1 MNKSIAEQL
10 AIHGIYGPG
19 SDKLATYERHL
30 TRFFE
35 REYKRIENH
44 HSTSRALGVFTDRGA
59 MSLETN
65 KLMDYHYDEQR
76 EFFNSFLDTRFM
88 AYTMAFYGETPEE
101 ILASKYT
108 LEEAQLAK
116 FALIA
121 ERAGIE
127 GHEHILNIGCG
138 FAPLETFLLK
148 KYPKIRIVGIT
159 PSNVQAAYIN
169 ERKCNK
175 DDPLCT
181 NRFTLIKESFENI
194 TLAKEDFDTII
205 TIGLFEHVVNIKYVM
220 NRIHVLLKP
229 NGKAFHH
236 FITSKYPVPKFL
248 NPNNTRIGKYFPGGH
263 VWPAD
268 EIIRQTGDFNLE
280 GYWFVNGLNYWRTL
294 EEWHRRY
301 WASLEHLY
309 GSVFDIKA
317 VAHWNEYFSL
327 CKVVF
332 APLDGTFYG
341 NSHYL
346 FSKSR

>member
-1 MNKSIAEQL
+1 MKKSIFEQL
-10 AIHGIYGPG
+10 ADYGINGPS

-44 HSTSRALGVFTDRGA
+44 HATPEDLGVFTDRGA

-65 KLMDYHYDEQR
+65 ELMDHHYDEQL
-76 EFFNSFLDTRFM
+76 EFFNSFLDTRFK
-88 AYTMAFYGETPEE
+88 AYTMAYYGETPEE

-108 LEEAQLAK
+108 LEGAQLAK

-127 GHEHILNIGCG
+127 GHEYILNIGCG

-148 KYPKIRIVGIT
+148 RYPNIRIVGIT

-169 ERKCNK
+169 ERKHNK

-181 NRFTLIKESFENI
+181 NRFTLIKDSFENI
-194 TLAKEDFDTII
+194 SFAEEEFDTII

-220 NRIHVLLKP
+220 NRIHGLLKP

-236 FITSKYPVPKFL
+236 FITSKHTVPNFL
-248 NPNNTRIGKYFPGGH
+248 NPTKTKIGKYFPGGH
-263 VWPAD
+263 VWPAEEMLKHISGFD
-268 EIIRQTGDFNLE
+268 LE
-280 GYWFVNGLNYWRTL
+280 GYWFINGLNYWRTL
-294 EEWHRRY
+294 DEWHRRY
-301 WASLEHLY
+301 WASLEHLH
-309 GSVFDIKA
+309 GSAFDIKA
-317 VAHWNEYFSL
+317 IAHWNEYFSL

-332 APLDGTFYG
+332 APLDGAFYG

-346 FSKSR
+346 LRKSS